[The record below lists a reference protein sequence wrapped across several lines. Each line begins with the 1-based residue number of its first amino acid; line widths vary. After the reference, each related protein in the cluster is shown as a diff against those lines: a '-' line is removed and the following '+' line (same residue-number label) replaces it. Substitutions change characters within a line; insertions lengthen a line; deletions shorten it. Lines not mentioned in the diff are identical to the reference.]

1 MTSIFLPCG
10 IFKFI
15 MNLYKGKSI
24 FFKKSATQDY
34 VIDDNYD
41 NNMYS
46 IGDNTIVWG
55 IYFAI
60 FNGKFPTRKNEDDN
74 NSIIYCSPLY

>member
-1 MTSIFLPCG
+1 MLTNI
-10 IFKFI
+10 KQNDFI
-15 MNLYKGKSI
+15 LL
-24 FFKKSATQDY
+24 KKSATKDY

-55 IYFAI
+55 IYLAI
-60 FNGKFPTRKNEDDN
+60 YNGNFPTRKNEDDKY
-74 NSIIYCSPLY
+74 SIIYCSPLY